1 MLSRRI
7 LLGTVV
13 LTYSLAG
20 NCSES
25 VAQFFGNGCSSCGNS
40 MPVAQ
45 TAMAECTPIQPVYST
60 CYQTVPVTT
69 YAREKQTVEVP
80 YYQTEYEDR
89 EYTVMR
95 PVTRQREVEVPTVTW
110 QNVTETRTVTKDMGR
125 WVTNYQP
132 IQRCSPCQ
140 VDPRPGVIGWLNR
153 TGYSMQTAMMPS
165 YTTSRQYIPNM
176 MACTVPV
183 TRQVAVQGTRRV
195 TVSET
200 RMVAERKV
208 EKVAVQKLAYRKEEV
223 TVMRPQTAYRTVPIG
238 TTMAYGGGFGAQT
251 AYYPYGA
258 GTAMAYGLP
267 IIESSP
273 SRSAAAARP
282 EPDPNFRERSADRT
296 TPFPEDDPRS
306 SSETFKRNDTSTPAT
321 GASHKTFRGDGD
333 ADKAEDT
340 ELTFPADPQARRVR
354 DSNVTPA
361 KYERPQSTMAKSA
374 KPSSGGWRAARSH
387 SDRHISGSSR
397 SASRLSVTK
406 LTLAD
411 SDSETEKN

>member
-140 VDPRPGVIGWLNR
+140 VDPRPGMIGWLNR

-165 YTTSRQYIPNM
+165 YTTSRQYVPNM

-200 RMVAERKV
+200 QMVAERKV

-273 SRSAAAARP
+273 SRSATAARP

-296 TPFPEDDPRS
+296 TTFPEDGDPRTS
-306 SSETFKRNDTSTPAT
+306 GDTFKRDDTSTPAT
-321 GASHKTFRGDGD
+321 GASLKRFPGEGD
-333 ADKAEDT
+333 ADGSEGNDR
-340 ELTFPADPQARRVR
+340 TFSADPQARRVR
-354 DSNVTPA
+354 DSKVTPA

-387 SDRHISGSSR
+387 SDRQISGSSR

-411 SDSETEKN
+411 SETEKN